1 MGFGGSVAA
10 MITSLKNNARKR
22 KTLYDNK
29 GLVRWGYQIHNQVA
43 LFRSRCHMAG
53 LLKMYRRMFFSDFSL
68 RTMWS

>member
-29 GLVRWGYQIHNQVA
+29 DLVQTQCFASVR
-43 LFRSRCHMAG
+43 
-53 LLKMYRRMFFSDFSL
+53 
-68 RTMWS
+68 